1 MKTPFDVFK
10 EQALRFVQFLPE
22 EFEYYQQKVEYK
34 EISKKGIILNEGEVE
49 NYIYFILEGVVRVFF
64 QGDKREIC
72 VDFGFSNQLVCSFIS
87 FQTRRSSALTI
98 QAITPV
104 KYLRIHRDDVEAF
117 HAISKN
123 SERIGRLAV
132 EVLYANKLKR
142 EMSLLSLSAEENY
155 LLMLRRHPE
164 IAQNVPVKDLATYLG
179 IHPESLSRI
188 RKKIHR
194 TNLE

>member
-1 MKTPFDVFK
+1 MRAPFDIFK
-10 EQALRFVQFLPE
+10 DQALRFVQFLPE
-22 EFEYYQQKVEYK
+22 ELDYYQQKIEYR
-34 EISKKGIILNEGEVE
+34 EIPKKGIILNEGEVE
-49 NYIYFILEGVVRVFF
+49 NYIYFVVEGVVRVFF
-64 QGDKREIC
+64 QGEKREIC
-72 VDFGFSNQLVCSFIS
+72 VDFGFPNQLVCSFIS
-87 FQTRRSSALTI
+87 FQTRRASALTI

-104 KYLRIHRDDVEAF
+104 KYLQIHRDDVEAF
-117 HAISKN
+117 HAVSKN
-123 SERIGRLAV
+123 SERMGRLAV
-132 EVLYANKLKR
+132 EILYANKLKR